1 MLQNYII
8 QTTTIKQSFA
18 LPKNSAMAV
27 GKKKAKMEGHQ
38 QLITEPSCPNLPA
51 QLVSWKGISIH
62 LTAFCVQSA
71 AATQASML
79 HP

>member
-1 MLQNYII
+1 MLSAQR
-8 QTTTIKQSFA
+8 TMKQSFP
-18 LPKNSAMAV
+18 LPKNSSDLAV
-27 GKKKAKMEGHQ
+27 SKKEAKMVGHQ

>member
-1 MLQNYII
+1 
-8 QTTTIKQSFA
+8 
-18 LPKNSAMAV
+18 
-27 GKKKAKMEGHQ
+27 MEDHQ

-71 AATQASML
+71 AATQTSML

>member
-1 MLQNYII
+1 MLQNYIR
-8 QTTTIKQSFA
+8 TKERETI
-18 LPKNSAMAV
+18 LPVTQKASWQV
-27 GKKKAKMEGHQ
+27 SKKETKMKGRQ

-71 AATQASML
+71 AATQG
-79 HP
+79 

>member
-1 MLQNYII
+1 MLQNYIRTN
-8 QTTTIKQSFA
+8 TTMKQFFL

-27 GKKKAKMEGHQ
+27 SKKEAKGHQ
-38 QLITEPSCPNLPA
+38 QLITESSCPNLPA